1 MFVRDHKGK
10 IIEFNW
16 RDYSNEKEMYSALWK
31 IMYNI
36 ELKNESSMNQNII
49 DFIKY

>member
-10 IIEFNW
+10 IVEFNW
-16 RDYSNEKEMYSALWK
+16 RGYSNEREMYSALWK